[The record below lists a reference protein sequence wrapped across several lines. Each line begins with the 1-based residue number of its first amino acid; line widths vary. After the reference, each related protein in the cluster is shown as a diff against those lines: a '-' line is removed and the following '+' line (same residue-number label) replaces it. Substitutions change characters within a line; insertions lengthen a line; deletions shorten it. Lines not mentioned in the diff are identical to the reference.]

1 MLRYPPDERR
11 RIERE
16 AQLRKVRGAP
26 QIKVSVD
33 EPEDV
38 FEDLRQVWDA
48 WWSDLGD
55 GRMVGMAMS
64 GLSWTDMSKWC
75 EDHGIT
81 GEERLRWIRLFR
93 AMDAVALPH
102 WNRQK
107 PLPQGA
113 PDASPRTGDG
123 QHRTPARSAAG

>member
-75 EDHGIT
+75 EDHGI
-81 GEERLRWIRLFR
+81 R
-93 AMDAVALPH
+93 AVADLI
-102 WNRQK
+102 
-107 PLPQGA
+107 GA
-113 PDASPRTGDG
+113 VHG
-123 QHRTPARSAAG
+123 